1 MSWSDAFT
9 AEDNLFRT
17 TSTGQRVFAMVPVVG
32 RLAVVSDA
40 DALRIQNDVRRGMV
54 FLFVLVAVSSRL
66 LQPWGLGVGVALAI
80 AVAFRYWLA
89 RGLPTLSRRDVTLT
103 PKRPHTRP

>member
-1 MSWSDAFT
+1 
-9 AEDNLFRT
+9 
-17 TSTGQRVFAMVPVVG
+17 MVPVVG

-40 DALRIQNDVRRGMV
+40 DALRIQNDMRRGMGV
-54 FLFVLVAVSSRL
+54 LFVLVLVSSRL
-66 LQPWGLGVGVALAI
+66 LQPWLGVGVALAI
-80 AVAFRYWLA
+80 AGAFRYWLA